1 MSDPA
6 AGTTA
11 HCQYLSLHVG
21 GCWDQPSV
29 ISSKLGPEVGG
40 RPGAL
45 ACSARGFT
53 PSHRSDSCFLLSP
66 RRNPAEEGAGYGGA
80 EEGKGVWAKGAQG
93 LPGPGIRCVPPQEDG
108 RGSV

>member
-11 HCQYLSLHVG
+11 SIFPCTFGLLASTQCDLIQAGPWG
-21 GCWDQPSV
+21 GW
-29 ISSKLGPEVGG
+29 E
-40 RPGAL
+40 PGD
-45 ACSARGFT
+45 ACLPT
-53 PSHRSDSCFLLSP
+53 PSHHSDSCSLLSP
-66 RRNPAEEGAGYGGA
+66 RRNPAEEGAGRRGA
-80 EEGKGVWAKGAQG
+80 EESKGVRAKGAQG